1 MKTTMKNKD
10 VKRAK
15 GRYQMSNQVREQL
28 ILLGIDLGI
37 PYKTLIRKL
46 VKEWAAKKEEGKKP
60 EPIYYKGISHYKS
73 RPKQ

>member
-1 MKTTMKNKD
+1 MKNKD
-10 VKRAK
+10 VKRTK

-46 VKEWAAKKEEGKKP
+46 VKEWAAKKEDQEKP

-73 RPKQ
+73 RPEQ

>member
-1 MKTTMKNKD
+1 MKNKMKKTKN
-10 VKRAK
+10 KRYK
-15 GRYQMSNQVREQL
+15 MSNQVREQL

-46 VKEWAAKKEEGKKP
+46 VKEWAAKKGEGKKP

-73 RPKQ
+73 RPKAKAQR

>member
-10 VKRAK
+10 VKRTK

-46 VKEWAAKKEEGKKP
+46 VKEWAAKKEDQEKP